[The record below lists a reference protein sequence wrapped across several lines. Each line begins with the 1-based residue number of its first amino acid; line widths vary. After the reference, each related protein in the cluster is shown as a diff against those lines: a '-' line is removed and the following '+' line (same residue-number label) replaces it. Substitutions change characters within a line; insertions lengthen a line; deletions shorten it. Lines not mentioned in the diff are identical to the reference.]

1 MTTQHDV
8 LHQFAAGLNTDS
20 GVNWPAI
27 PFQTPGSQGWK
38 IVYEPFQRGY
48 ALADGV
54 KWESIVETSG
64 TVTYG
69 VNGVIITTN
78 GSDDSSGFLG
88 WATANLMIGA
98 VTKKF
103 YFETSFTLTAAT
115 MASNEM
121 YIGFSDVVDGDAITD
136 LVNTGGTAWVSADG
150 FGFGKLDGATELD
163 FITMDGGTEQTI
175 GLGITPTTAVRMKLG
190 CYYDG
195 QKFNIYKDDVLL
207 SSTAKT
213 SLNVDTGMS
222 LCAYCKDGSGAAQ
235 TLVAN
240 YVLLATEL

>member
-1 MTTQHDV
+1 MTTQHNV
-8 LHQFAAGLNTDS
+8 LHQFAAGFGNDP
-20 GVNWPAI
+20 GANWPAV
-27 PFQTPGSQGWK
+27 PFQTPGQQGWK
-38 IVYEPFQRGY
+38 IAYEPFQRGY

-54 KWESIVETSG
+54 KWESLVETSG

-88 WATANLMIGA
+88 WTTANLMIGA
-98 VTKKF
+98 ATKKF
-103 YFETSFTLTAAT
+103 YLETSFTLTAAT

-121 YIGFSDVVDGDAITD
+121 YIGFSDVEAGDTLTD

-163 FITMDGGTEQTI
+163 FITMDGGTEQAI
-175 GLGITPTTAVRMKLG
+175 GLGVTPTTAVRMTLG

-195 QKFNIYKDDVLL
+195 AKFNIYKDNVLL

-213 SLNVDTGMS
+213 SLNVDTAMG
-222 LCAYCKDGSGAAQ
+222 LATYCKAGTGAAQ
-235 TLVAN
+235 TLVTN

>member
-1 MTTQHDV
+1 MTTHHNV
-8 LHQFAAGLNTDS
+8 LHQFAAGLNNDPR
-20 GVNWPAI
+20 VNWPAV
-27 PFQTPGSQGWK
+27 PFQTPGQQGWK
-38 IVYEPFQRGY
+38 IVYEPFGRGY

-78 GSDDSSGFLG
+78 GTINSSGFLG

-98 VTKKF
+98 ATKKF

-121 YIGFSDVVDGDAITD
+121 YIGFSDVIAGSAITD

-175 GLGITPTTAVRMKLG
+175 GLGITPTTAVRLKLG

-195 QKFNIYKDDVLL
+195 VTFNIYKDDVFLT
-207 SSTAKT
+207 SATQT

-222 LCAYCKDGSGAAQ
+222 LAAYCKDGSGAAQ
-235 TLVAN
+235 TLIIN

>member
-1 MTTQHDV
+1 MALHNV
-8 LHQFAAGLNTDS
+8 VHQFAAGLNNDA
-20 GVNWPAI
+20 GVNFPPV
-27 PFQTPGSQGWK
+27 PFTTAGSQGWK
-38 IVYEPFQRGY
+38 VVYEPFERGY
-48 ALADGV
+48 ALADGA

-69 VNGVIITTN
+69 VNGVVITTN
-78 GSDDSSGFLG
+78 GTDNSSGFLG
-88 WATANLMIGA
+88 WTTANLMIGA
-98 VTKKF
+98 ATKKF

-121 YIGFSDVVDGDAITD
+121 YIGFSDVVAGDAITD
-136 LVNTGGTAWVSADG
+136 LVNAGGTAWVSADG

-163 FITMDGGTEQTI
+163 FITMDGGTEQTV
-175 GLGITPTTAVRMKLG
+175 GLSVTPTTAVRMQLG

-195 QKFNIYKDDVLL
+195 INFNIYRDNVLL
-207 SSTAKT
+207 STTAKT

-222 LCAYCKDGSGAAQ
+222 LAAYCKDGAGEAQ
-235 TLVAN
+235 TLVTN